1 MLHAH
6 CTVVVVSGAMTA
18 RAEVFVV
25 HPGSTIAASR
35 MSIDGA
41 TTFIADE
48 PEPRADVVRLQL
60 QMLASVELE
69 HDRGCPF
76 PNPQL

>member
-1 MLHAH
+1 
-6 CTVVVVSGAMTA
+6 
-18 RAEVFVV
+18 
-25 HPGSTIAASR
+25 

-69 HDRGCPF
+69 HVIAIARRMETRRQQPVVSW
-76 PNPQL
+76 

>member
-1 MLHAH
+1 
-6 CTVVVVSGAMTA
+6 
-18 RAEVFVV
+18 
-25 HPGSTIAASR
+25 

-69 HDRGCPF
+69 QACDSYVTT
-76 PNPQL
+76 